1 MTAFLQ
7 RDVFRAMGTTCSIAV
22 AIEHETAALASVASL
37 AARREVAACERAL
50 SRFDTGSDLS
60 RVNRESG
67 SWVSVDER
75 LVEALG
81 TACRLR
87 ASTRGKFDPTILPAL
102 VAAGYDRSF
111 ERLTNRPAAQ
121 LDGWRPGARIDVD
134 AGSGLARVE
143 RGAMIDLGG
152 LGKGFAAAR
161 ALDALRGEWPAVTGA
176 LVDLGGDIAI
186 WGVPP
191 GGGFWLVDVEDPRSP
206 GHTVGTLRL
215 AGGGVATSGCETRR
229 FGPDRRLHH
238 LIDPS
243 TGMPSLAG
251 PYAITVVAPSAS
263 EAEAYSTA
271 LAVCDPDEAHDLLD
285 SRPDLAALLVPRSG
299 APISIGPLPL
309 IDRRPVVRFVI
320 TDDQGKRFA
329 CR

>member
-50 SRFDTGSDLS
+50 SRFDMGSDLS

-111 ERLTNRPAAQ
+111 ERLTNRPAAR

-134 AGSGLARVE
+134 AGSGLVRVE
-143 RGAMIDLGG
+143 RGAMIDVGG

-161 ALDALRGEWPAVTGA
+161 ALDALRGRVAGGHGRARRPGRRHR
-176 LVDLGGDIAI
+176 DLGRPSRRWLLARGHRRSAI
-186 WGVPP
+186 
-191 GGGFWLVDVEDPRSP
+191 
-206 GHTVGTLRL
+206 
-215 AGGGVATSGCETRR
+215 
-229 FGPDRRLHH
+229 
-238 LIDPS
+238 
-243 TGMPSLAG
+243 
-251 PYAITVVAPSAS
+251 
-263 EAEAYSTA
+263 
-271 LAVCDPDEAHDLLD
+271 
-285 SRPDLAALLVPRSG
+285 SRPHGRHAS
-299 APISIGPLPL
+299 
-309 IDRRPVVRFVI
+309 
-320 TDDQGKRFA
+320 A
-329 CR
+329 CRWGSRHVRKRNAPFRP